1 MEFFERFKSKVK
13 DRMVNSNDPMC
24 RILHRPVGVQ
34 FVTFTR
40 VDKILIQ
47 FT

>member
-1 MEFFERFKSKVK
+1 MEFFKRFKSKVE
-13 DRMVNSNDPMC
+13 DRMANPNDPMY

-34 FVTFTR
+34 CVTFTR